1 MGYGERL
8 RGVILN
14 KKNRSR
20 LYRWVMIAFVCLT
33 YLFAMPTG
41 TALKAETTTTK
52 TTTSTKTKI
61 AETTESLAF
70 TKNSEPEKKKETT
83 KESSESS
90 KIAEA
95 TREKE
100 SGKKETDSKEKTT
113 DSSEEEVKKIVPKGN
128 NPNADPN
135 RPIVPIIGQNVL
147 GERQKAELTEDFA
160 IKTLKDE
167 VKAKTKKAARSTG
180 VNRGDKLEV
189 TDWNILDTSSQPIST
204 TNPALGGQNYTL
216 TFDWNMVLEEGQT
229 LKAND
234 YFRIKMPK
242 NATIGGWEPNPSDFS
257 DFSARVNGQ
266 DIVIGKWRVSE
277 DPDGEIAGEKSIE
290 VIFNENCGQLAINS
304 ITGIRFTLATGSL
317 KNYTLK
323 EILQNTTFGGITK
336 PIQFKAKEMELSDG
350 WEAKFAAQ
358 VSNNQIHWEIGVN
371 VAGSNELAG
380 DVGDWRRLPEV
391 NSGFG
396 MQGDAQPKSWG
407 EYFTDIDGAYVE
419 DQLEPGV
426 SIQAL
431 YISAKTYLPMDMPE
445 NAHENQHGGVASKES
460 AYESYLLMDTG
471 NGPMYREDGAHT
483 DALKYIQGPKREHSF
498 KLLKQNAGESEADFK
513 ARVKSAP
520 QQYGIYTTGTG
531 ATAARKIMIHF
542 GKIGKNGDQPKMS
555 DLTDQKNAS
564 NGREYYNIRTGQVV
578 KVPEFAVQAA
588 EYAIKN
594 GFYSESDRKMLEDYF
609 TITYGDS
616 NCIDGQAATYF
627 ISLVTQYPPEATSGQ
642 KTNTANYQ
650 MTNGQLGGTLIGDI
664 YGTAQL
670 TNPYAEIV
678 LNSNS
683 AMLLKIDQDT
693 QEALN
698 GFGFKLQ
705 KNNGGTWEDVKTG
718 LTTARIQ
725 DDSYKSFDGGIRVD
739 GLAAGTYRFVET
751 SCPITYDPTESIDY
765 DSSLNAVVSKE
776 FTIPGTNQSNVVYVR
791 NKKKPVAKYKVEHYV
806 QKSKDNEDI
815 SNFEL
820 RDTDGPLYGM
830 VGQTVSAVPKVY
842 VGYEER
848 NCAYTLRTGEILADG
863 SLVLKLYYFID
874 EDFVP
879 FTLYKIDEKG
889 NVMPSNNEKKVEFQ
903 LYKYIGTNPSGPDAD
918 PVAPPDGTSWQ
929 YVKNITTDDQGRIRD
944 KTIDLNGEFYALVEV
959 VSYPN
964 YEVPSNTEAYWV
976 IHTSGGLPVWIT
988 AKGTNNPGVVH
999 QYDSNGRYA
1008 GKIKNRRYGELTF
1021 YKQDEEGNKMPS
1033 DSQNKVGFKIY
1044 EFLGNDLGM
1053 NKPELQTNLNN
1064 SVYWKKVNNGETFYT
1079 DSTGK
1084 ITTGERFYSKKIY
1097 AVQEV
1102 ETYPD
1107 YAFEASGYWVFRG
1120 TDDLTFQDTLTY
1132 VGQEDPG
1139 YVKASESDTGY
1150 HHLINKKNLMNFSF
1164 IKENENKAA
1173 LSDVHFALYKGK
1185 AGKVLTA
1192 ENTDPLHADT
1202 YWDMDTPVGTAISAP
1217 DGKVEFSQLSSGSYL
1232 LMETKTQIGYQLP
1245 TGQWVIEVNQ
1255 GTNTITIKA
1264 QGDPLP
1270 PAFYTT
1276 GSGTEM
1282 VYHLPNYK
1290 QFVMPKAGKAAA
1302 LLNTVLGLAILGCSM
1317 GVLIRPEKRRR

>member
-1 MGYGERL
+1 M
-8 RGVILN
+8 V
-14 KKNRSR
+14 
-20 LYRWVMIAFVCLT
+20 VAFICLT
-33 YLFAMPTG
+33 YIITFPARSVLR
-41 TALKAETTTTK
+41 AETI
-52 TTTSTKTKI
+52 ST
-61 AETTESLAF
+61 ETTESTGA
-70 TKNSEPEKKKETT
+70 EKTSETT
-83 KESSESS
+83 KNTASTREKDSKDETKESKAMKTSESL
-90 KIAEA
+90 KKAA
-95 TREKE
+95 TREKQ
-100 SGKKETDSKEKTT
+100 STKKEKETESTEETT
-113 DSSEEEVKKIVPKGN
+113 ESSDKKIVPKGN
-128 NPNADPN
+128 NPNANPD
-135 RPIVPIIGQNVL
+135 RQVPAIIGQNAVGDL
-147 GERQKAELTEDFA
+147 QKSELTEDFA
-160 IKTLKDE
+160 VKTLKNE
-167 VKAKTKKAARSTG
+167 SSQKKVKNTRSTG
-180 VNRGDKLEV
+180 VDRGDKLEV
-189 TDWNILDTSSQPIST
+189 TDWNILDSANQPISAS
-204 TNPALGGQNYTL
+204 NPALGGQNYTL
-216 TFDWNMVLEEGQT
+216 TFDWNMVLPEGQT

-257 DFSARVNGQ
+257 DFSARVDGQ

-277 DPDGEIAGEKSIE
+277 DPDGETAGEKSIE

-336 PIQFKAKEMELSDG
+336 SILYKAKEMELADG
-350 WEAKFAAQ
+350 WEARFAAQ
-358 VSNNQIHWEIGVN
+358 VSNNQVHWEIGVN
-371 VAGSNELAG
+371 NSGSNELAG
-380 DVGDWRRLPEV
+380 DVGDWRRYPDV
-391 NSGFG
+391 DSGFG
-396 MQGDAQPKSWG
+396 MQGDQQPKSWG

-431 YISAKTYLPMDMPE
+431 YISAKTYLPMDMPAD
-445 NAHENQHGGVASKES
+445 AHTNQHGGVASKES

-498 KLLKQNAGESEADFK
+498 KLLKQNSGESEAEFK
-513 ARVKSAP
+513 ARIKSAP
-520 QQYGIYTTGTG
+520 QQYGIYTTGSG
-531 ATAARKIMIHF
+531 SSAARKIMIHF
-542 GKIGKNGDQPKMS
+542 GKIGKNGDQQKMS
-555 DLTDQKNAS
+555 ELTDQKYAS
-564 NGREYYNIRTGQVV
+564 SGREYYNIRTNQVV

-588 EYAIKN
+588 DYAIKN

-642 KTNTANYQ
+642 KINTANYQ
-650 MTNGQLGGTLIGDI
+650 MTNGQLGGNLVGDI
-664 YGTAQL
+664 YGTAYL

-705 KNNGGTWEDVKTG
+705 KNNGGNWEDVKTG

-751 SCPITYDPTESIDY
+751 SCPITYDPAESIDY
-765 DSSLNAVVSKE
+765 NSSLNAVVSKE
-776 FTIPGTNQSNVVYVR
+776 FTIPGNNQSNVVYVR

-806 QKSKDNEDI
+806 QKTKDSEDI

-820 RDTDGPLYGM
+820 RDTDGPLYGT
-830 VGQTVSAVPKVY
+830 VGENVTAVPKIY
-842 VGYEER
+842 VGYTER
-848 NCAYTLRTGEILADG
+848 NCSYTIRTGAVLADG

-874 EDFVP
+874 EDFIP

-889 NVMPSNNEKKVEFQ
+889 SLMPSDSNKKVEFQ
-903 LYKYIGTNPSGPDAD
+903 LYKYIGTHASGPDGD
-918 PVAPPDGTSWQ
+918 PAAPPDGTAWQ
-929 YVKNITTDDQGRIRD
+929 YIKNITTDDQGRIRD

-959 VSYPN
+959 VSYPG

-976 IHTSGGLPVWIT
+976 IHTAGGLPIWIT

-999 QYDSNGRYA
+999 QYDGNGRYA
-1008 GKIKNRRYGELTF
+1008 GQIKNRRYGELTF

-1033 DSQNKVGFKIY
+1033 DSQKKVGFKIY

-1053 NKPELQTNLNN
+1053 NKPELQTDLNN
-1064 SVYWKKVNNGETFYT
+1064 GTYWKKVNSGATFYT
-1079 DSTGK
+1079 DSNGK
-1084 ITTGERFYSKKIY
+1084 VTTGERFYSKKIY

-1107 YAFEASGYWVFRG
+1107 YTYEAAGYWIFRG
-1120 TDDLTFQDTLTY
+1120 DADLTFQDALTY
-1132 VGQEDPG
+1132 VGQENPE

-1150 HHLINKKNLMNFSF
+1150 HHLINKKNLMDFSF
-1164 IKENENKAA
+1164 IKENEKKEA
-1173 LSDVHFALYKGK
+1173 LSDVHFVLYRGQ
-1185 AGKVLTA
+1185 AGKTLTD
-1192 ENTDPLHADT
+1192 ENTDPLHTDT
-1202 YWDMDTPVGTAISAP
+1202 YWDLDTPVGTAISGP
-1217 DGKVEFSQLSSGSYL
+1217 DGKVQFSQLSSGTYL
-1232 LMETKTQIGYQLP
+1232 LMETKAHVGYQLP
-1245 TGQWVIEVNQ
+1245 TGQWVIEINQ
-1255 GTNTITIKA
+1255 NQNTIAIKA

-1276 GSGTEM
+1276 GSGTNL
-1282 VYHLPNYK
+1282 VYHLPNYR
-1290 QFVMPKAGKAAA
+1290 QFLMPKAGGNEVI
-1302 LLNTVLGLAILGCSM
+1302 LTTILGLFIIGSSIM
-1317 GVLIRPEKRRR
+1317 IVGVGKKRKGTI